1 MSVAG
6 CHGLPPATE
15 ILHPLPLLVPNLG
28 DSPFLQR
35 LPRNTHTP
43 ILWVSMKVALAHI
56 NPTVG
61 DFEGNAAKI
70 GQAAP
75 LGSLAK
81 TGMLRT

>member
-1 MSVAG
+1 VSVAD

-15 ILHPLPLLVPNLG
+15 ILHLLPLLVPNLG

-70 GQAAP
+70 GQGGRP
-75 LGSLAK
+75 GLFRPILC
-81 TGMLRT
+81 